1 MEADKKYTV
10 YIEAFPFN
18 KDSTN
23 SIKRICIAN
32 NVDKAE
38 AYFEK
43 EGDE

>member
-10 YIEAFPFN
+10 YIEASPFN
-18 KDSTN
+18 KDFKN

-32 NVDKAE
+32 SVDKAE
-38 AYFEK
+38 AYFEE

>member
-10 YIEAFPFN
+10 YTKVSIPN
-18 KDSTN
+18 KDSKN
-23 SIKRICIAN
+23 HIKKICITN

-38 AYFEK
+38 AYFEE

>member
-10 YIEAFPFN
+10 YIEASPFN
-18 KDSTN
+18 KDSKN
-23 SIKRICIAN
+23 HIKKICITN

-38 AYFEK
+38 AYFEE

>member
-10 YIEAFPFN
+10 YVEAFISN
-18 KDSTN
+18 KDYKN

-32 NVDKAE
+32 SVDKAE
-38 AYFEK
+38 AYFDE

>member
-10 YIEAFPFN
+10 YVEAFIPN
-18 KDSTN
+18 KDSKN

-32 NVDKAE
+32 SVDKAE
-38 AYFEK
+38 AYFEE

>member
-10 YIEAFPFN
+10 YIEALPSN
-18 KDSTN
+18 KDFKN

-38 AYFEK
+38 AYFNE